1 MIQTYMDKN
10 LEKISEQLKQDI
22 GLTYEE
28 LKAKYLGNQG
38 LITIALNEI
47 KNIPNNQKA
56 EYGKEIN
63 ALKSNL
69 VEILNQKLGESNI
82 YSRNNRIDPTA
93 SFDINTPKNARPE
106 IWDLK
111 GTKHPLHKEVEKL
124 VDIFQKMGFDV
135 LESRQ
140 IDDDYH
146 MFESLNFP
154 VGHPAR
160 DMYDTFWT
168 EDGLVLPAHTSTMQN
183 RALKKFGPPPIRV
196 VLPGRVFRH
205 EATDAG
211 HEHTFF
217 QMEGIYVDKGISLA
231 NMEATIKT
239 FLEAYLEKDLE
250 VRMQPSYFPFTE
262 PDCEFV
268 ISCPFCNKAGCSTC
282 GHSGWI
288 EIMGCG
294 MIHPNVLRE
303 GGIDPEVY
311 SGFAWGFGVDRL
323 TMIKLGIND
332 IRYLRDSN
340 LNFLRQF

>member
-1 MIQTYMDKN
+1 MDTN
-10 LEKISEQLKQDI
+10 LEKIQKQLQADSNLSYDELRTKYVGNN
-22 GLTYEE
+22 GLLT
-28 LKAKYLGNQG
+28 LAMKA
-38 LITIALNEI
+38 IAT
-47 KNIPNNQKA
+47 IPNNQKA
-56 EYGKEIN
+56 TYGQGVN
-63 ALKSNL
+63 QLKNSVMEL
-69 VEILNQKLGESNI
+69 LDQKKNQSSI
-82 YSRNNRIDPTA
+82 YSQNSRIDPTA
-93 SFDINTPKNARPE
+93 PFDVNTPKDGRPQVF
-106 IWDLK
+106 DMK

-124 VDIFQKMGFDV
+124 VEIFQKMGFDV
-135 LESRQ
+135 LESKQ
-140 IDDDYH
+140 IDDDFH

-196 VLPGRVFRH
+196 VLPGRCFRH
-205 EATDAG
+205 EATDAS
-211 HEHTFF
+211 HEHTFY
-217 QMEGIYVDKGISLA
+217 QIEGIYVDKGISLA
-231 NMEATIKT
+231 NMKATIKT
-239 FLEAYLEKDLE
+239 YLEAYLERDLE
-250 VRMQPSYFPFTE
+250 VRIQPSFFPFTE

-288 EIMGCG
+288 ELMGCG
-294 MIHPNVLRE
+294 MIHPNVLRQ
-303 GGIDPEVY
+303 GGIDPEEY

-332 IRYLRDSN
+332 IRYIRDSN